1 MFGSLLLLGGHE
13 CGIGWKYFVFWNNQ
27 KASQQTAKER
37 STLSTNRLTTNLIN
51 RLVTTAMEPSS
62 QDRVNQQPVRRF
74 NHPFYTAGSII
85 LT

>member
-1 MFGSLLLLGGHE
+1 M
-13 CGIGWKYFVFWNNQ
+13 IQAYPY
-27 KASQQTAKER
+27 
-37 STLSTNRLTTNLIN
+37 LSTVALEDGVLPFTTTWIN